1 MKFNGHVFKDH
12 EPHQCSVETK
22 DVTKINN
29 EWYSVIITEEIT
41 FKGGSFKFSESEQEE
56 HGFEKFTPNKGQI
69 FIKSGTICYI
79 KADTKNDQCH
89 YTVIRN
95 GIKEEKKEL
104 IFQFKLP

>member
-1 MKFNGHVFKDH
+1 MEFKGYIFKDH
-12 EPHQCSVETK
+12 DPHECYVET
-22 DVTKINN
+22 DDIIEINN

-41 FKGGSFKFSESEQEE
+41 FKSGYFKFLESEQEE

-79 KADTKNDQCH
+79 KANTKNDQCH

-95 GIKEEKKEL
+95 SIKEEKKEL